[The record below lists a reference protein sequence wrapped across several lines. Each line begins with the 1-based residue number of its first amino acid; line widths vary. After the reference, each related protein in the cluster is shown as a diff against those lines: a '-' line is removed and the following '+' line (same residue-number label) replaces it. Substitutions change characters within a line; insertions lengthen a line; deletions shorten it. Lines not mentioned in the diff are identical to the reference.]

1 MLQEFSHITQKSF
14 EDTITDLKEALM
26 QAKFG
31 TLCQINMHEKFKD
44 KGIEFDGRI
53 TILEICNPFE
63 AFAAINI
70 HPQAIYFLPC
80 KFIVKEK
87 NGVGVIEMVKP
98 SSLMNLLEEPRL
110 VELAI
115 KVETALITAALTV

>member
-1 MLQEFSHITQKSF
+1 MLQEFIHITQKSF
-14 EDTITDLKEALM
+14 EDTIIDLKEALM

-44 KGIEFDGRI
+44 KGIDFHGKI

-87 NGVGVIEMVKP
+87 DGVGVIEMVKP

-115 KVETALITAALTV
+115 KVETALINAAITV

>member
-1 MLQEFSHITQKSF
+1 MLQEFIHITQKSF
-14 EDTITDLKEALM
+14 EDTIIDLKEALM

-44 KGIEFDGRI
+44 KGIDFHGKI

-87 NGVGVIEMVKP
+87 DGVGAIEMVKP

-115 KVETALITAALTV
+115 KVETALINAALTV

>member
-1 MLQEFSHITQKSF
+1 MLQEFRHTTQKSF
-14 EDTITDLKEALM
+14 EETIIDLKEALM

-31 TLCQINMHEKFKD
+31 TLCQINMHEKFME
-44 KGIEFDGRI
+44 KGIDFDGKI
-53 TILEICNPFE
+53 AILEICNPFE

-87 NGVGVIEMVKP
+87 DSVGVIEMVKP
-98 SSLMNLLEEPRL
+98 SSLMNLLEDPRL
-110 VELAI
+110 IELAV
-115 KVETALITAALTV
+115 KVETALINAALTV

>member
-1 MLQEFSHITQKSF
+1 MIQEFRHTTNKSF
-14 EDTITDLKEALM
+14 EVTITDLKEALM

-44 KGIEFDGRI
+44 KGIVFDGKI

-80 KFIVKEK
+80 KFIVKETD
-87 NGVGVIEMVKP
+87 GVGVIEMVKP
-98 SSLMNLLEEPRL
+98 SSLMNLLEEPKL
-110 VELAI
+110 IELAE
-115 KVETALITAALTV
+115 KVETALINAALTV

>member
-1 MLQEFSHITQKSF
+1 MIQEFRHTTKKPF
-14 EDTITDLKEALM
+14 ETTITDLKDALM
-26 QAKFG
+26 LAKFG

-44 KGIEFDGRI
+44 KGIDFDGKI

-80 KFIVKEK
+80 KFIVKEQD
-87 NGVGVIEMVKP
+87 GVGVIEMVKP

-110 VELAI
+110 IELAI
-115 KVETALITAALTV
+115 KVETALINAALTV

>member
-1 MLQEFSHITQKSF
+1 MLQEFRHITQKSF
-14 EDTITDLKEALM
+14 EDTIIDLKEALM

-44 KGIEFDGRI
+44 KGIDFQGKI
-53 TILEICNPFE
+53 AILEICNPFE

-70 HPQAIYFLPC
+70 HSQAIYFLPC

-87 NGVGVIEMVKP
+87 DGVGVIEMVKP

-110 VELAI
+110 IELAI
-115 KVETALITAALTV
+115 KVETALINAALTV

>member
-1 MLQEFSHITQKSF
+1 MLKEFSHTTKKSF
-14 EDTITDLKEALM
+14 DDAISDLKEALM
-26 QAKFG
+26 SAKFG

-44 KGIEFDGRI
+44 KGIDFNGKI
-53 TILEICNPFE
+53 TILEICNPYE

-80 KFIVKEK
+80 KFVVKES

-98 SSLMNLLEEPRL
+98 SSLMHLLEEPRL
-110 VELAI
+110 VELAV
-115 KVETALITAALTV
+115 KVETALINAALTV

>member
-1 MLQEFSHITQKSF
+1 MLQEFKHTTQKSF
-14 EDTITDLKEALM
+14 DDTITDLKEALM
-26 QAKFG
+26 SAKFG

-44 KGIEFDGRI
+44 KGIEFDGKI

-63 AFAAINI
+63 AFTAINI

-80 KFIVKEK
+80 KFVVKES
-87 NGVGVIEMVKP
+87 NGFGVIEMVKP

-110 VELAI
+110 IELAV
-115 KVETALITAALTV
+115 KVETALINAALTV